1 METWGVCEPGSK
13 AWAGPFPTASGGTS
27 PAGRDIIMSV
37 VKPPGCVTLLWRA
50 SWMNTLICMGHS
62 HVHPRGGHGVCWP
75 EFRGPLFGHPSPHHH
90 GVSMASVR
98 WVLKPFPNLTVFVSK
113 LMLTA
118 PHCTHPKGP
127 LHHMCGFVSLWLC

>member
-1 METWGVCEPGSK
+1 
-13 AWAGPFPTASGGTS
+13 
-27 PAGRDIIMSV
+27 MSV

-50 SWMNTLICMGHS
+50 SWMNTLIRMGHS